1 MHFNISVSLVV
12 MCLCVVWKMGA
23 AGTGEWKQDVRF
35 ELTDNWAQMELKK
48 YIFKLSAKQ
57 KNKNTQIDK
66 D

>member
-1 MHFNISVSLVV
+1 